1 MTDHHLEPHHNPLGL
16 DGFEFVEFSAPEKG
30 VLEPVFQ
37 AMGFTLVARHRSKD
51 VELWRRWKAL
61 TSSRN
66 VDLEDETSILD
77 AAMDL
82 AEGMDLPLS
91 VVWAAIKSWVDQGL
105 G

>member
-1 MTDHHLEPHHNPLGL
+1 MLADCDIRKIFERRHWFDCRLLALRREVLGL
-16 DGFEFVEFSAPEKG
+16 PKRKGRHPVLDEK
-30 VLEPVFQ
+30 Q
-37 AMGFTLVARHRSKD
+37 D

>member
-1 MTDHHLEPHHNPLGL
+1 
-16 DGFEFVEFSAPEKG
+16 
-30 VLEPVFQ
+30 
-37 AMGFTLVARHRSKD
+37 
-51 VELWRRWKAL
+51 WKAV

-82 AEGMDLPLS
+82 AEGMSLPLS
-91 VVWAAIKSWVDQGL
+91 VVWAAIRNWVDQGL

>member
-1 MTDHHLEPHHNPLGL
+1 M
-16 DGFEFVEFSAPEKG
+16 
-30 VLEPVFQ
+30 
-37 AMGFTLVARHRSKD
+37 
-51 VELWRRWKAL
+51 

-82 AEGMDLPLS
+82 AEGMSLPLS
-91 VVWAAIKSWVDQGL
+91 VVGAASKNGADQGL